1 MIRPIAFCAGLALA
15 SAAQAQSLCVNG
27 HPVPRS
33 SHVTYGYVHC
43 SAGYVRDHKT
53 PLCGGGPDI
62 AENIR
67 CEEYGESKIKDG
79 EEREWCEAMC
89 RGDVTAPE
97 LQRHFHDKW
106 DGKP

>member
-1 MIRPIAFCAGLALA
+1 
-15 SAAQAQSLCVNG
+15 V
-27 HPVPRS
+27 
-33 SHVTYGYVHC
+33 
-43 SAGYVRDHKT
+43 
-53 PLCGGGPDI
+53 
-62 AENIR
+62 
-67 CEEYGESKIKDG
+67 KDG